1 MVGKP
6 QGRKPWGRTE
16 ASAGAVGYGDLNE
29 DAGPGELDSGT
40 DAGATALRGV
50 RPVRRSV
57 YWRRSCART
66 MDAGGDDH
74 GVRVSQAR

>member
-40 DAGATALRGV
+40 DAGGHGA
-50 RPVRRSV
+50 
-57 YWRRSCART
+57 
-66 MDAGGDDH
+66 AGCKAGAA
-74 GVRVSQAR
+74 GAV